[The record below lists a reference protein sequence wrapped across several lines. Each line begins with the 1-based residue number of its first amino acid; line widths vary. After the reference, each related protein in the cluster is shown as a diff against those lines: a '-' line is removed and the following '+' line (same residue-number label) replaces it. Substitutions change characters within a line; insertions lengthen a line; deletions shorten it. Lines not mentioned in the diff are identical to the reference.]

1 MSDYE
6 FYAGH
11 EGAGD
16 DGTHAGPDSLYTD
29 APVGDD
35 HNLNTFTYEDAEW
48 GPGTESDFGYDAHET
63 HDAYDPDHDT
73 GHDTVDHEG
82 VEVAGHEGAG
92 FEYTEFPA
100 HGGGLL
106 DGLDFDLDSL
116 DLSSLTD
123 MHFDATYD
131 LIGSDPAE
139 HSWWQDLASD
149 HNYDGA
155 YETISADDP
164 YAAL

>member
-1 MSDYE
+1 MIDYE
-6 FYAGH
+6 FYAGY

-29 APVGDD
+29 APTGDD
-35 HNLNTFTYEDAEW
+35 HNLNTFSYEDAEW
-48 GPGTESDFGYDAHET
+48 GPAVEFEPA
-63 HDAYDPDHDT
+63 HDAAT
-73 GHDTVDHEG
+73 ADHED
-82 VEVAGHEGAG
+82 AGAGYADDEGDAG
-92 FEYTEFPA
+92 FEPIGPGE
-100 HGGGLL
+100 GLL
-106 DGLDFDLDSL
+106 DGLEFDLSNL
-116 DLSSLTD
+116 DLGSLTD
-123 MHFDATYD
+123 MAFDATYD

-149 HNYDGA
+149 HNHDGA

>member
-6 FYAGH
+6 FYAGF

-16 DGTHAGPDSLYTD
+16 DGTHEAPDSLYTD
-29 APVGDD
+29 APAGDD
-35 HNLNTFTYEDAEW
+35 HNLNSFTYEDAEW
-48 GPGTESDFGYDAHET
+48 GPSVES
-63 HDAYDPDHDT
+63 DT
-73 GHDTVDHEG
+73 GHETYGTYESYDPGHEPAVEDHEDA
-82 VEVAGHEGAG
+82 EAASYADAGT
-92 FEYTEFPA
+92 EYTEP
-100 HGGGLL
+100 GDGLL
-106 DGLDFDLDSL
+106 DGLEFDLGDL
-116 DLSSLTD
+116 DLGSLTD
-123 MHFDATYD
+123 MAFDATYD

-149 HNYDGA
+149 HNHDGA

>member
-6 FYAGH
+6 FYAGF

-16 DGTHAGPDSLYTD
+16 DGTHAAPDSLYTEVP
-29 APVGDD
+29 AGDD
-35 HNLNTFTYEDAEW
+35 NNLNTLPYEDAEW
-48 GPGTESDFGYDAHET
+48 GPAVESDTGYETHETYTADDTADHEDVETAGYD
-63 HDAYDPDHDT
+63 D
-73 GHDTVDHEG
+73 
-82 VEVAGHEGAG
+82 AG
-92 FEYTEFPA
+92 FEPTEP
-100 HGGGLL
+100 GDSLL
-106 DGLDFDLDSL
+106 DGLEFDLDAL
-116 DLSSLTD
+116 DLGSLSD
-123 MHFDATYD
+123 MAFDATYD

-149 HNYDGA
+149 HNHDGA

>member
-6 FYAGH
+6 FYAGF

-16 DGTHAGPDSLYTD
+16 DGTHAMPDSLFID
-29 APVGDD
+29 GPAGDD
-35 HNLNTFTYEDAEW
+35 HNLNNLPYEDAEW
-48 GPGTESDFGYDAHET
+48 GPADGPDAGYEAHEAHEAHET
-63 HDAYDPDHDT
+63 YTAHDT
-73 GHDTVDHEG
+73 ADHEDIEATG
-82 VEVAGHEGAG
+82 YEGAG
-92 FEYTEFPA
+92 FEHTE
-100 HGGGLL
+100 HGDGLL
-106 DGLDFDLDSL
+106 DGLEFDLDGL
-116 DLSSLTD
+116 DLGSLTD
-123 MHFDATYD
+123 MAFDARYD

-149 HNYDGA
+149 HNHDGA